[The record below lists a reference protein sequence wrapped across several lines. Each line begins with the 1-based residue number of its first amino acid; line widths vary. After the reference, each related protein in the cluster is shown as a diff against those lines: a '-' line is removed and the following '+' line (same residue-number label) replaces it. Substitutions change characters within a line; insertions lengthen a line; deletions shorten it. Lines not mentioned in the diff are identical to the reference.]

1 MTAAD
6 LDAVLDKVE
15 ALAGRARTVSNLGG
29 GLTNTNL
36 RVTTDEGDYV
46 VRVSANTTGLLGIDR
61 DAEHANSVRA
71 HAAGVGAE
79 VIAYLPDD
87 HVLVLRFLN
96 GRTLTAEDVV
106 PRTERIAAALR
117 TLHAGP
123 AFVTDFDMR
132 TIRRRYLDV
141 VTSEGFR
148 IPGDYLD
155 LEPAYARLEDALGLD
170 PEATVPCNND
180 LLAANFIDDGERIWI
195 IDYEYAG
202 QNEPS
207 FELGNFASENGLDES
222 LTAALTSA
230 YWGSVD
236 DRKVARAL
244 AWALLARYGWTLWA
258 AIQAAVSEIDF
269 DFWSWG
275 MQKYAVAREAALD
288 GSLDRLGARLGG
300 SV

>member
-1 MTAAD
+1 MVAAD

-15 ALAGRARTVSNLGG
+15 VLAGRARTVSNLGG

-36 RVTTDEGDYV
+36 RVTTDDGDYV

-71 HAAGVGAE
+71 HTAGVGAE
-79 VIAYLPDD
+79 VVAYLPED

-123 AFVTDFDMR
+123 PFVTDFDMR
-132 TIRRRYLDV
+132 SIRRRYLDV

-148 IPGDYLD
+148 IPDDYLD
-155 LEPAYARLEDALGLD
+155 LQPAYARLEDALGLD
-170 PEATVPCNND
+170 AEATVPCNND

-222 LTAALTSA
+222 HTAALTSA
-230 YWGSVD
+230 YWGSDD

-275 MQKYAVAREAALD
+275 MAKYEVAREAALD
-288 GSLDRLGARLGG
+288 GSLDRLGARLRGAA
-300 SV
+300 